1 MSIKTAS
8 TSVTKQ
14 KEWNNTNPISYPT
27 WTRNSNWL
35 AMPTLADTEQ
45 QINLLLAVFDIS
57 GGNNVSFSCSGN
69 YTVDWGDGTSNNYSA
84 STTAS
89 HQYSFS
95 NANLTTTSEVYKQ
108 AMIVITPQSGQ
119 NITVFNMTSK
129 PAGFTANGMPMNY
142 LDIQVVAPNMT
153 TTGFTIVS
161 GIAPTSSTTSYPL
174 LEHAN
179 IQKVNANANI
189 ALGFCGCRN
198 LYQVDFGSSVSLSS
212 LSLFFSNCSNLITVN
227 GLKVSSNCNGI
238 QAFENC
244 YNLVVAPSI
253 GNFNNITQACSSMY
267 TGCARLRE
275 FPKDWGNFSA
285 NVGGNFT
292 NFFAN
297 CYELVTAPH
306 ISFPTGTSW
315 GGSAMFSNCY
325 NLKNVPLYNFIKCN
339 SGANMF
345 QNCYSLEELPT
356 LDLSITVDNSAM
368 FSGCYNLKK
377 LPALNMPL
385 VSTALNM
392 FNNCSSLAD
401 MPIITTGTA
410 LTNTSSMFANC
421 SSMLSTVSFNTVNV
435 TNASSMFNGCRSL
448 TSIPDNQ
455 YNLANNLN
463 FSSMFASCISLIN
476 APMLTTTAATT
487 TATMFNG
494 NSNMLSVPL
503 YDLNGVTNTTSMF
516 QNCSALKSIPAFDM
530 STATTLTNM
539 FSGCNALQE
548 IPAMTM
554 NTSAVYTTIFNNSN
568 AISRNRMSGINATVS
583 MASQNLGAT
592 QLDEI
597 YTNLSATGS
606 GKTITVTG
614 NWGTATD
621 TPSIATAKSWTV
633 TG

>member
-8 TSVTKQ
+8 SSVTKQ

-35 AMPTLADTEQ
+35 AMPTLADTAQ

-95 NANLTTTSEVYKQ
+95 NANLTTTSEAYKQ

-119 NITVFNMTSK
+119 NITIFNMTSK

-153 TTGFTIVS
+153 ANGFTVVS
-161 GIAPTSSTTSYPL
+161 NIAPTSSTTCYPL

-179 IQKVNANANI
+179 IQKVNSNANI
-189 ALGFCGCRN
+189 ALGFTGCRN
-198 LYQVDFGSSVSLSS
+198 LYQVDFGSSVSISS
-212 LSLFFSNCSNLITVN
+212 LSLFFSNCSNLIAVN
-227 GLKVSSNCNGI
+227 GLKAGSNNNGI
-238 QAFENC
+238 QTFENC

-253 GNFNNITQACSSMY
+253 GNFSNITNSTASMY
-267 TGCARLRE
+267 SGCSRLRE

-285 NVGGNFT
+285 NTGGNFS
-292 NFFAN
+292 NLFN
-297 CYELVTAPH
+297 SCYELVTAPYM
-306 ISFPTGTSW
+306 IFPTGNNW
-315 GGSAMFSNCY
+315 GGSSMFGNCY
-325 NLKNVPLYNFIKCN
+325 NLKNVPLYNFARCN
-339 SGANMF
+339 ANANMF
-345 QNCYSLEELPT
+345 QNCYSLEEFPA
-356 LDLSITVDNSAM
+356 LDLSISVDTSAM

-377 LPALNMPL
+377 LPALNIPL
-385 VSTALNM
+385 TTTTTNM
-392 FNNCSSLAD
+392 FNNCGSLVD
-401 MPIITTGTA
+401 MPKITTGTA
-410 LTNTSSMFANC
+410 LTNTASMFSNC
-421 SSMLSTVSFNTVNV
+421 NSMISTVSFNTVNV
-435 TNASSMFNGCRSL
+435 TSAQSMFSGCRSL
-448 TSIPDNQ
+448 LSIPDNQ

-463 FSSMFASCISLIN
+463 FSGMFASCQGLIN
-476 APMLTTTAATT
+476 APMLTTTAATNT
-487 TATMFNG
+487 STMFNG

-503 YDLNGVTNTTSMF
+503 YDLNGVTNATSMF

-530 STATTLTNM
+530 STAVTLTNM

-554 NTSAVYTTIFNNSN
+554 NSSAVYTTIFNNSN

-583 MASQNLGAT
+583 MASQNLSAT
-592 QLDEI
+592 ELNEI
-597 YTNLSATGS
+597 YTNLSASGA

-621 TPSIATAKSWTV
+621 TPSIATAKGWTV